1 MWVVWVC
8 GMHARARSS
17 YLISFSSKKKVTWSD
32 LILSKKKSY
41 LISSQLMRT
50 SPGSLARRRHNRD
63 PLVSRSTLDDPH
75 APSLAVSDQPKSTEE
90 TATRAISGF
99 PNAPASQMHGS
110 QAPKPATSRNRNP
123 SDAAACPLCPLH
135 DAERRGELPAT
146 TDDGRPFLPAE
157 SSGWGRRGDFAERVI
172 GRHS

>member
-1 MWVVWVC
+1 
-8 GMHARARSS
+8 
-17 YLISFSSKKKVTWSD
+17 
-32 LILSKKKSY
+32 
-41 LISSQLMRT
+41 MRT

-63 PLVSRSTLDDPH
+63 PLVSRSTLDDPK

-135 DAERRGELPAT
+135 DAERRGECQRRPT
-146 TDDGRPFLPAE
+146 TTGHFSPPRAVAE
-157 SSGWGRRGDFAERVI
+157 AGEETSPSGSLAGIR
-172 GRHS
+172 ST